1 MTVRTVLTW
10 PDRRLLQSAEPVEAV
25 DDPIKTLVADMFE
38 TMYAQSGCGLAATQ
52 LGIPLQVVVLDCGTD
67 AEPEPLALINA
78 RIVER
83 DGEVVWNEGCLS
95 LPGITA
101 DVERAETVV
110 VEALDAEG
118 REIRVRAGGLAA
130 VCIQHELD
138 HLDGRLY
145 VDRLG
150 KLERLAALSDYDK
163 ARAAAAEAS
172 RPARAAAPE
181 AGR

>member
-25 DDPIKTLVADMFE
+25 DAPIKTLVADMFE
-38 TMYAQSGCGLAATQ
+38 TMYAENGVGLAATQ
-52 LGIPLQVVVLDCGTD
+52 LGIPLQVVVLDCGT
-67 AEPEPLALINA
+67 EENPQPLALINA

-83 DGEVVWNEGCLS
+83 DGEIVWNEGCLS

-101 DVERAETVV
+101 EVDRAASVV

-118 REIRVRAGGLAA
+118 RSIRVEASGLTA

-150 KLERLAALSDYDK
+150 KLERLSALADYDR
-163 ARAAAAEAS
+163 ARAEPPRAAEVEE
-172 RPARAAAPE
+172 AR
-181 AGR
+181 

>member
-1 MTVRTVLTW
+1 MTLRTVLTW

-25 DDPIKTLVADMFE
+25 DAPIKALVADMFE
-38 TMYAQSGCGLAATQ
+38 TMYHQKGVGLAATQ
-52 LGIPLQVVVLDCGTD
+52 LGIPLQVVVLDCGS
-67 AEPEPLALINA
+67 AEARQPLALINA
-78 RIVER
+78 KIVER

-101 DVERAETVV
+101 DVERAKSVV
-110 VEALDAEG
+110 VEALDEHGQA
-118 REIRVRAGGLAA
+118 IRIEASGLTA

-150 KLERLAALSDYDK
+150 KLERRAALVDYDR
-163 ARAAAAEAS
+163 AREERAATAS
-172 RPARAAAPE
+172 AAPE
-181 AGR
+181 VAR

>member
-25 DDPIKTLVADMFE
+25 DAPIKALVCDMFE
-38 TMYAQSGCGLAATQ
+38 TMYAENGVGLAATQ
-52 LGIPLQVVVLDCGTD
+52 LGIPLQVVVLDCGTE
-67 AEPEPLALINA
+67 AEPRPLALINA
-78 RIVER
+78 RVVER
-83 DGEVVWNEGCLS
+83 DGEVVWSEGCLS

-101 DVERAETVV
+101 DVQRAESVV

-118 REIRVRAGGLAA
+118 REIRVEASGLTA

-150 KLERLAALSDYDK
+150 KLERRAALADYER
-163 ARAAAAEAS
+163 ARAEPPRLAEAEE
-172 RPARAAAPE
+172 AR
-181 AGR
+181 

>member
-25 DDPIKTLVADMFE
+25 DEPIKTLVADMFE
-38 TMYAQSGCGLAATQ
+38 TMYAQNGCGLAATQ
-52 LGIPLQVVVLDCGTD
+52 LGIPLQVVVLDCGGED
-67 AEPEPLALINA
+67 DPQPLALINA

-101 DVERAETVV
+101 NVERAKTIV
-110 VEALDAEG
+110 VEALDEEG
-118 REIRVRAGGLAA
+118 EAIRVKAGGLTA

-138 HLDGRLY
+138 HLVGQLY

-150 KLERLAALSDYDK
+150 KLERLAALADYDK
-163 ARAAAAEAS
+163 ARTAAERAS
-172 RPARAAAPE
+172 RPVAAVE
-181 AGR
+181 EGR